1 MTNSSNQLDG
11 KGLYYSF
18 LAGAKRVF
26 ENQQILN
33 KMNVFPVAD
42 ADTGTNIASTMRS
55 IVDTFI
61 PTTSIKTTA
70 VALADAAL
78 VGARGNSGIIF
89 AQFLYGFSNEIKEDG
104 SISVQNFAHYLKNG
118 VQYAYQA
125 ISNPVEGTMITV
137 IREWAEDVYKHRNEV
152 SSFNELIV
160 LSYKKALISLAETK
174 EKLAVLAKNNVVDAG
189 AKAFVLFLE
198 GIIEFLKTGR
208 LKELISARNIVKVKE
223 IAGDGI
229 SHEDITFRYC
239 TEALITGDKLNRNKI
254 KRYLESLGD
263 SLVIAGS
270 EQKMRIH
277 IHTDQPSAVFS
288 FLNTQSLISYQKVD
302 DMIMQQEVTQNPIAP
317 IAIVTDSTCDLPQD
331 LIDRHQIHIVPLT
344 VHFGDRFFLDGITL
358 TSEHFKK
365 LYFKNKDK
373 VYPSTAQ
380 PAFKDFTNKFNYLST
395 HYDDII
401 ALQLTSRMSGT
412 WGNSSKAAKSISLQ
426 TKKNISVIDST
437 RLSGGL
443 GLLVLRAALAAEEGI
458 SHDEI
463 VKLIELWKT
472 KSLQLV
478 TASTVK
484 YLVKS
489 GRVSPVKGALG
500 NLLKLKPFITINAEG
515 AAETTGKYFTESKA
529 ANTVLN
535 KIKQTLINQTVWN
548 YAITHFENEEWANW
562 YATEI
567 KKITGKDPLFVK
579 QGSPVLSAN
588 VGPGVVSVS
597 ILLD

>member
-61 PTTSIKTTA
+61 PTTNIKTTA

-198 GIIEFLKTGR
+198 GIIEFFKTGR

-223 IAGDGI
+223 IASEEI

-239 TEALITGDKLNRNKI
+239 TEALITGEKLNRNKI
-254 KRYLESLGD
+254 RRHLESLGD

-277 IHTDQPSAVFS
+277 IHTDQPSSVFS
-288 FLNTQSLISYQKVD
+288 FLNL
-302 DMIMQQEVTQNPIAP
+302 N
-317 IAIVTDSTCDLPQD
+317 
-331 LIDRHQIHIVPLT
+331 
-344 VHFGDRFFLDGITL
+344 
-358 TSEHFKK
+358 
-365 LYFKNKDK
+365 
-373 VYPSTAQ
+373 
-380 PAFKDFTNKFNYLST
+380 LS
-395 HYDDII
+395 
-401 ALQLTSRMSGT
+401 
-412 WGNSSKAAKSISLQ
+412 
-426 TKKNISVIDST
+426 
-437 RLSGGL
+437 
-443 GLLVLRAALAAEEGI
+443 
-458 SHDEI
+458 
-463 VKLIELWKT
+463 
-472 KSLQLV
+472 
-478 TASTVK
+478 
-484 YLVKS
+484 
-489 GRVSPVKGALG
+489 
-500 NLLKLKPFITINAEG
+500 
-515 AAETTGKYFTESKA
+515 
-529 ANTVLN
+529 
-535 KIKQTLINQTVWN
+535 
-548 YAITHFENEEWANW
+548 
-562 YATEI
+562 
-567 KKITGKDPLFVK
+567 
-579 QGSPVLSAN
+579 
-588 VGPGVVSVS
+588 
-597 ILLD
+597 